1 MLTREGHREIVTAVS
16 DFFFSSPLYVSQS
29 MYCVYK
35 SAICCM
41 CLFLETYT
49 SRCPPSFLLLSF
61 FFSCLPFNY
70 LAFIWLLRWA
80 KIYKKRFVNSM
91 SHKHLPVL
99 IVVLPFPYIRD
110 ITYFLNMLL
119 IISSLQYILTAGSGT
134 FGEQSH
140 IPHRVGLK
148 CGLMLH
154 TFVLALCICA

>member
-1 MLTREGHREIVTAVS
+1 
-16 DFFFSSPLYVSQS
+16 
-29 MYCVYK
+29 
-35 SAICCM
+35 
-41 CLFLETYT
+41 
-49 SRCPPSFLLLSF
+49 
-61 FFSCLPFNY
+61 
-70 LAFIWLLRWA
+70 
-80 KIYKKRFVNSM
+80 M
-91 SHKHLPVL
+91 SHKHISVL

-134 FGEQSH
+134 LGEQSR